1 MMDRVRVKNW
11 PLCLRWSRCLG
22 DATEA
27 IVPGGRPLI
36 NHNTGN
42 VEIKAWRLDSEGDSL
57 LVGIRIGDDIWDLAA
72 MRIHSPE
79 GSSADIGGVYPK
91 HIFQDDQ
98 IYLGRLDSDSITFF
112 RVGIEGSPEFIGFQ
126 LSGLVGGEP
135 FAASPIK
142 AIKWK

>member
-1 MMDRVRVKNW
+1 MK
-11 PLCLRWSRCLG
+11 G
-22 DATEA
+22 TGEFY
-27 IVPGGRPLI
+27 
-36 NHNTGN
+36 NTGN

-57 LVGIRIGDDIWDLAA
+57 LVGIRIGDEIWDLAA

-79 GSSADIGGVYPK
+79 GSSAEIGEVYPK
-91 HIFQDDQ
+91 HLFQDDQ
-98 IYLGRLDSDSITFF
+98 IYLGKLNSDSITFF